1 MFAKVQKPSR
11 PPRETPSEPLQ
22 ASFDNFER
30 CEYFDNMLRCFQI
43 QERGPKAMNA
53 RISEH
58 FETVAPSEADAS
70 LARESSRRLA
80 TRKLGRRSSVRI
92 QLLDEGEE
100 AEILTVPA
108 SAMRL
113 FLHVLTEMSQ
123 GNAVTLIPTHAE
135 LTTQQAADLLNVSR
149 PYLVKL
155 LDEGKI
161 PCRTVGKYRRVRFD
175 DLMAYK
181 RKDDEARA
189 KVLDQLTA
197 EAQELGMGY

>member
-1 MFAKVQKPSR
+1 M
-11 PPRETPSEPLQ
+11 TTL
-22 ASFDNFER
+22 
-30 CEYFDNMLRCFQI
+30 
-43 QERGPKAMNA
+43 
-53 RISEH
+53 ISEN
-58 FETVAPSEADAS
+58 FETVAPSEADAL

-80 TRKLGRRSSVRI
+80 THKLGKRSSVRI
-92 QLLDEGEE
+92 QLVADGEEGE
-100 AEILTVPA
+100 TVAVPE
-108 SAMRL
+108 SALRL
-113 FLHVLTEMSQ
+113 FLHLLVEMSQ

-135 LTTQQAADLLNVSR
+135 MTTQQAADLLNVSR

-155 LDEGKI
+155 VDEGKI

-189 KVLDQLTA
+189 KILDQLTA

>member
-1 MFAKVQKPSR
+1 MTALIP
-11 PPRETPSEPLQ
+11 E
-22 ASFDNFER
+22 N
-30 CEYFDNMLRCFQI
+30 
-43 QERGPKAMNA
+43 
-53 RISEH
+53 
-58 FETVAPSEADAS
+58 FETVAPTEADAL

-92 QLLDEGEE
+92 QLLDDGEE
-100 AEILTVPA
+100 AETVAVPA
-108 SAMRL
+108 SALRL
-113 FLHVLTEMSQ
+113 FLHLLTEMSQ

>member
-1 MFAKVQKPSR
+1 M
-11 PPRETPSEPLQ
+11 T
-22 ASFDNFER
+22 
-30 CEYFDNMLRCFQI
+30 
-43 QERGPKAMNA
+43 AM
-53 RISEH
+53 ISEN
-58 FETVAPSEADAS
+58 FETVLPTEADAL

-92 QLLDEGEE
+92 KLVDDGEE
-100 AEILTVPA
+100 AEPVTVPA
-108 SAMRL
+108 SALRL
-113 FLHVLTEMSQ
+113 FLHLLTEMSQ

-135 LTTQQAADLLNVSR
+135 LTTQRAADLLNVSR

-181 RKDDEARA
+181 QKDDEARA

-197 EAQELGMGY
+197 EAQELGLGY